1 MLHPV
6 SCARGEPIKNV
17 EGHLGESRNT
27 DVIRL
32 TEVNQG
38 LSSAKKELAQECR
51 SPLNPCSLYLIELR
65 FEKALIVDLNEHTF
79 GA

>member
-1 MLHPV
+1 MLHLLSDV
-6 SCARGEPIKNV
+6 RGEPIKNV
-17 EGHLGESRNT
+17 EGDLGESRNI

-51 SPLNPCSLYLIELR
+51 SSLNPCILYLIELR
-65 FEKALIVDLNEHTF
+65 FKKASVVDLDEHTF